1 MERKELIKLYSEM
14 MSISQP
20 LWLADMKTE
29 ISESQ
34 HHADEVPILNAWLPI
49 LIHFGM

>member
-1 MERKELIKLYSEM
+1 

-20 LWLADMKTE
+20 LWLAHMKAE
-29 ISESQ
+29 ISASQ